1 MRKGL
6 LYAVLVTAGFCGCV
20 EDAPLIVETTN
31 KVVVN
36 CILQDSDNQ
45 TLTLV
50 YSKSRGGGLYYEPVQ
65 EAAIKLFENDT
76 LVGEFVKAGSRT
88 WEINFRPEFGANYRL
103 EIVMPDWKDIQANTT
118 MPPVPKVE
126 LVYEEHYIKRFS
138 QIDQQYSQWL
148 FVLNST
154 FDERWE
160 NFFETPQINSS
171 DRLLSNIATNHP
183 SADRFNQYGNLGDV
197 IGTAASLPAYDFYIR
212 LAPIIDSTIF
222 DVEAN
227 YCPTC
232 FVVFRNSSPEYDQYF
247 KTSFQKMLIYVDE
260 NDPGAW
266 FDESVVYSNIE
277 NGVGIFGAYT
287 DKVFVFGN
295 AEIP

>member
-6 LYAVLVTAGFCGCV
+6 LYAVLVTASFCGCV
-20 EDAPLIVETTN
+20 EDAPLIIEITN
-31 KVVVN
+31 EVVAN
-36 CILQDSDNQ
+36 CILQDTDTQ

-50 YSKSRGGGLYYEPVQ
+50 YSKSSDGGLYYEPIQ
-65 EAAIKLFENDT
+65 EAEIKLFENDT
-76 LVGEFVKAGSRT
+76 LVGEFFKVGSRT
-88 WEINFRPEFGANYRL
+88 WEINFRPEFGASYQL
-103 EIVMPDWKDIQANTT
+103 EILIPDWEDIHASTT
-118 MPPVPKVE
+118 MPTAPLVE
-126 LVYEEHYIKRFS
+126 LVNSEHYIKRFY
-138 QIDQQYSQWL
+138 QATQQYPQWL

-171 DRLLSNIATNHP
+171 DRLLADIATNHP
-183 SADRFNQYGNLGDV
+183 SVDGFNQRGNLSDI
-197 IGTAASLPAYDFYIR
+197 IGSASSLPAYLFYIR
-212 LAPIIDSTIF
+212 LSPIIEPTTF

-227 YCPTC
+227 YYSTC

-247 KTSFQKMLIYVDE
+247 KTSFQKMLIYEDE
-260 NDPGAW
+260 DDPGTW

-277 NGVGIFGAYT
+277 NGIGIFGAYT